1 MQWAFPGEAQGRL
14 TLESTHQRRFTQGLF
29 GKRSEKTFENEFIP
43 REEGITSKL
52 VN

>member
-1 MQWAFPGEAQGRL
+1 MQWAFPGEAQGWL
-14 TLESTHQRRFTQGLF
+14 PLESTHQRRFTQGLF

-43 REEGITSKL
+43 REERITSKL